1 MKKIVVIN
9 HKTYLTLNEA
19 KNYGIDINDYIRGD
33 QEVIICPSNI
43 YTPYFTGKYNFS
55 LGSQNISPLEI
66 TGETTGKMLKSYNIK
81 YALVG
86 HNERKNNL
94 HETNKEINNKIKEA
108 QKYNITPIAILG
120 ETYYEQQL
128 KKSGEIITKTLK
140 EYLKDTNDNI
150 IIGYEPNYTFKEKQI
165 PTKDHIEEIVKL
177 IKQITKRKYN
187 KEIKVLYG
195 GNVSKENIKTLE
207 QIKNLDGY
215 LVGRKAIN
223 IKDIKEIFDEME

>member
-1 MKKIVVIN
+1 MKKIIVIN
-9 HKTYLTLNEA
+9 QKTYLTLKEA
-19 KNYGIDINDYIRGD
+19 KNYGIDINDYIRTD

-43 YTPYFTGKYNFS
+43 YIPYFTGKYNFS

-81 YALVG
+81 YTLVG
-86 HNERKNNL
+86 HNERKNSLN
-94 HETNKEINNKIKEA
+94 ETNKEINNKITEA

-120 ETYYEQQL
+120 ETYYQKEL

-165 PTKDHIEEIVKL
+165 PTKEHIEEIVTL
-177 IKQITKRKYN
+177 IKNITKRKYN

-195 GNVSKENIKTLE
+195 GNVSKENIKILE

-215 LVGRKAIN
+215 LIGRKAIN

>member
-1 MKKIVVIN
+1 MKKIIVIN

-43 YTPYFTGKYNFS
+43 YIPYFTGKYNFS

-128 KKSGEIITKTLK
+128 KKSGEVITKTLK

-195 GNVSKENIKTLE
+195 VNVSKENIKTLE

>member
-43 YTPYFTGKYNFS
+43 YIPYFTGKYNFS

-81 YALVG
+81 YTLVG

-128 KKSGEIITKTLK
+128 KKSGEVITKTLK

>member
-1 MKKIVVIN
+1 MKKIIVIN
-9 HKTYLTLNEA
+9 QKTYLTLKEA
-19 KNYGIDINDYIRGD
+19 KNYGIDINDYIRTD

-43 YTPYFTGKYNFS
+43 YIPYFTGKYNFS

-81 YALVG
+81 YTLVG
-86 HNERKNNL
+86 HNERKNSLN
-94 HETNKEINNKIKEA
+94 ETNKEINNKIKEA

-120 ETYYEQQL
+120 ETYYQKEL
-128 KKSGEIITKTLK
+128 KKSGEMITKTLK

-165 PTKDHIEEIVKL
+165 PTKEHIEEIVTL
-177 IKQITKRKYN
+177 IKNITKRKYN

>member
-43 YTPYFTGKYNFS
+43 YIPYFTGKYNFS

-128 KKSGEIITKTLK
+128 KKSGEVITKTLK

-215 LVGRKAIN
+215 LVGRNAIN

>member
-43 YTPYFTGKYNFS
+43 YIPYFTGKYNFS

-150 IIGYEPNYTFKEKQI
+150 IIGYEPNYTFQEKQI

>member
-1 MKKIVVIN
+1 MKKIIVIN
-9 HKTYLTLNEA
+9 QKTYLTLKEA
-19 KNYGIDINDYIRGD
+19 KNYGIDINDYIRTD

-43 YTPYFTGKYNFS
+43 YIPYFTGKYNFS

-81 YALVG
+81 YTLVG
-86 HNERKNNL
+86 HNERKNSLN
-94 HETNKEINNKIKEA
+94 ETNKEINNKIKEA

-120 ETYYEQQL
+120 ETYYQKEL
-128 KKSGEIITKTLK
+128 KKSGEMITKTLK

-165 PTKDHIEEIVKL
+165 PTKEHIEEIVTL
-177 IKQITKRKYN
+177 IKNITKRKYN

-195 GNVSKENIKTLE
+195 GNVSKENIKILE
-207 QIKNLDGY
+207 QIKKLDGY
-215 LVGRKAIN
+215 LIGRKAIN

>member
-43 YTPYFTGKYNFS
+43 YIPYFTGKYNFS

-128 KKSGEIITKTLK
+128 KKSGEVITKTLK

-195 GNVSKENIKTLE
+195 GNVSKENIKILE

>member
-1 MKKIVVIN
+1 MKKTVVLN

-19 KNYGIDINDYIRGD
+19 KNYGIDINDYIRND
-33 QEVIICPSNI
+33 QEVIVCPSNI
-43 YTPYFTGKYNFS
+43 YIPYFTGKYNFS

-66 TGETTGKMLKSYNIK
+66 TGETTGKMLKSNDIK

-94 HETNKEINNKIKEA
+94 NETNKEINKKIKEA

-120 ETYYEQQL
+120 ETYYENEL

-140 EYLKDTNDNI
+140 EYLKDTNENI
-150 IIGYEPNYTFKEKQI
+150 IIGYEPNYTFEKSQI
-165 PTKDHIEEIVKL
+165 PTKEHIEEIANL
-177 IKQITKRKYN
+177 IKQITTRKYN
-187 KEIKVLYG
+187 KNIKVLYG
-195 GNVSKENIKTLE
+195 GNVSKNNIESLE

-215 LVGRKAIN
+215 LIGRESIK
-223 IKDIKEIFDEME
+223 IKDIKQIFDKME

>member
-1 MKKIVVIN
+1 MKKIIVIN
-9 HKTYLTLNEA
+9 QKTYLTLKEA
-19 KNYGIDINDYIRGD
+19 KNYGIDINDYIRTD

-43 YTPYFTGKYNFS
+43 YIPYFTGKYNFS

-81 YALVG
+81 YTLVG
-86 HNERKNNL
+86 HNERKNSLN
-94 HETNKEINNKIKEA
+94 ETNKEINNKIKEA

-120 ETYYEQQL
+120 ETYYQKEL

-165 PTKDHIEEIVKL
+165 PKKEHIEEIVTL
-177 IKQITKRKYN
+177 IKNITKRKYN

-195 GNVSKENIKTLE
+195 GNVSKENIKILE

-215 LVGRKAIN
+215 LIGRKAIN

>member
-1 MKKIVVIN
+1 MKKIIVIN
-9 HKTYLTLNEA
+9 QKTYLTLKEA
-19 KNYGIDINDYIRGD
+19 KNYGIDINDYIRTD

-43 YTPYFTGKYNFS
+43 YIPYFTGKYNFS

-81 YALVG
+81 YTLVG
-86 HNERKNNL
+86 HNERKNDLN
-94 HETNKEINNKIKEA
+94 ETTKDVNQKILEA

-120 ETYYEQQL
+120 ETYYQKEL

-140 EYLKDTNDNI
+140 EYLKNTNDNI

-165 PTKDHIEEIVKL
+165 PTKQHIEEIVTL
-177 IKQITKRKYN
+177 IKNITKRKYN

-215 LVGRKAIN
+215 LIGRKAIN

>member
-43 YTPYFTGKYNFS
+43 YIPYFTGKYNFS

-128 KKSGEIITKTLK
+128 KKSGEVITKTLK

>member
-1 MKKIVVIN
+1 MKKTVVLN

-19 KNYGIDINDYIRGD
+19 KNYGIDINDYIRND
-33 QEVIICPSNI
+33 QEVIVCPSNI
-43 YTPYFTGKYNFS
+43 YIPYFTGKYNFS

-81 YALVG
+81 YTLVG
-86 HNERKNNL
+86 HNERKNSLN
-94 HETNKEINNKIKEA
+94 ETNKEINNKIKEA

-120 ETYYEQQL
+120 ETYYQKEL
-128 KKSGEIITKTLK
+128 KKSGEMITKTLK

-165 PTKDHIEEIVKL
+165 PTKEHIEEIVTL
-177 IKQITKRKYN
+177 IKNITKRKYN

-195 GNVSKENIKTLE
+195 GNVSKENIKILE
-207 QIKNLDGY
+207 QIKKLDGY
-215 LVGRKAIN
+215 LIGRKAIN

>member
-43 YTPYFTGKYNFS
+43 YIPYFTGKYNFS

-195 GNVSKENIKTLE
+195 GNVSKENIKILE

-215 LVGRKAIN
+215 LIGRKAIN

>member
-19 KNYGIDINDYIRGD
+19 KNYGIDINDYIRSD

-43 YTPYFTGKYNFS
+43 YIPYFTGKYNFS

-94 HETNKEINNKIKEA
+94 HETNKEINNKINEA

-128 KKSGEIITKTLK
+128 KKSGEVITKTLK

>member
-1 MKKIVVIN
+1 MKKTVVIN

-43 YTPYFTGKYNFS
+43 YIPYFTGKYNFS

-128 KKSGEIITKTLK
+128 KKSGEVITKTLK

>member
-43 YTPYFTGKYNFS
+43 YIPYFTGKYNFS

>member
-1 MKKIVVIN
+1 MKKIIVIN
-9 HKTYLTLNEA
+9 QKTYLTLKEA
-19 KNYGIDINDYIRGD
+19 KNYGIDINDYIRTD
-33 QEVIICPSNI
+33 QEVIICPSDI
-43 YTPYFTGKYNFS
+43 YMPYFTGKYNFS

-81 YALVG
+81 YTLVG

-94 HETNKEINNKIKEA
+94 NETPKDINKKILEA

-120 ETYYEQQL
+120 ETYYQKEL

-140 EYLKDTNDNI
+140 EYLKDTNENI
-150 IIGYEPNYTFKEKQI
+150 IIGYEPNYTFKDKQI
-165 PTKDHIEEIVKL
+165 PTKEHIEEIVTL
-177 IKQITKRKYN
+177 IKNITKRKYN
-187 KEIKVLYG
+187 KDIKVLYG
-195 GNVSKENIKTLE
+195 GNVSKENIKKLE

-215 LVGRKAIN
+215 LIGRKAIN

>member
-1 MKKIVVIN
+1 MKKTVVLN

-19 KNYGIDINDYIRGD
+19 KNYGIDINDYIRND
-33 QEVIICPSNI
+33 QEVIVCPSNI
-43 YTPYFTGKYNFS
+43 YIPYFTGKYNFKI
-55 LGSQNISPLEI
+55 GSQDISYLEI
-66 TGETTGKMLKSYNIK
+66 TGETTGKMLKSNDIK

-94 HETNKEINNKIKEA
+94 NETNKEINKKIKEA

-120 ETYYEQQL
+120 ETYYQKEL
-128 KKSGEIITKTLK
+128 KKSGEMITKTLK

-165 PTKDHIEEIVKL
+165 PTKEHIEEIVTL
-177 IKQITKRKYN
+177 IKNITKRKYN

-195 GNVSKENIKTLE
+195 GNVSKENIKILE
-207 QIKNLDGY
+207 QIKKLDGY
-215 LVGRKAIN
+215 LIGRKAIN

>member
-19 KNYGIDINDYIRGD
+19 KNYGIDINDYIRTD

-43 YTPYFTGKYNFS
+43 YIPYFTGKYNFS

-81 YALVG
+81 YTLVG

-140 EYLKDTNDNI
+140 EYLKDTNDDI
-150 IIGYEPNYTFKEKQI
+150 IIGYEPNYTFKDKQI
-165 PTKDHIEEIVKL
+165 PTKEHIEEIVKL

-195 GNVSKENIKTLE
+195 GNVSKENIKILE

-215 LVGRKAIN
+215 LIGRKAIN
-223 IKDIKEIFDEME
+223 IKDIKDIFDEME

>member
-1 MKKIVVIN
+1 MKQTK
-9 HKTYLTLNEA
+9 
-19 KNYGIDINDYIRGD
+19 
-33 QEVIICPSNI
+33 
-43 YTPYFTGKYNFS
+43 
-55 LGSQNISPLEI
+55 
-66 TGETTGKMLKSYNIK
+66 
-81 YALVG
+81 
-86 HNERKNNL
+86 
-94 HETNKEINNKIKEA
+94 INNKIKEA

-128 KKSGEIITKTLK
+128 KKSGEVITKTLK

>member
-1 MKKIVVIN
+1 MKKIIVIN
-9 HKTYLTLNEA
+9 QKTYLTLKEA
-19 KNYGIDINDYIRGD
+19 KNYGIDINDYIRTD

-43 YTPYFTGKYNFS
+43 YIPYFAGKYNFS
-55 LGSQNISPLEI
+55 LGSQDISSLEI

-81 YALVG
+81 YTLVG

-94 HETNKEINNKIKEA
+94 NETPKDINQKILEA

-120 ETYYEQQL
+120 ETYYQKEL

-140 EYLKDTNDNI
+140 EYLKNTNDNI

-165 PTKDHIEEIVKL
+165 PTKEHIDEIVTL
-177 IKQITKRKYN
+177 IKNITKRKYN

-215 LVGRKAIN
+215 LIGRKAIN

>member
-43 YTPYFTGKYNFS
+43 YIPYFTGKYNFS

-66 TGETTGKMLKSYNIK
+66 TGETTGKMLKSYSIK

-128 KKSGEIITKTLK
+128 KKSGEVITKTLK